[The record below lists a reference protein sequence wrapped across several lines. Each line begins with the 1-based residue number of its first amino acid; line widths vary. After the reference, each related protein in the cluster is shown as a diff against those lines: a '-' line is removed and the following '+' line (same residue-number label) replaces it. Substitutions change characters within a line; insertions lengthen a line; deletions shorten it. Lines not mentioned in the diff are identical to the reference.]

1 MKSLSEFIARRA
13 NAEDKIGGKFWEGR
27 FKCQALLSEKAIL
40 AAMTY
45 VDLNPVRAK
54 IAKGVSSS
62 SYTSVKLR
70 NRQIQNNSEQA
81 NQLLRPLIGTRSF
94 NMPAITEAD
103 YIELVDFT
111 GRQWHAGEKGIIEPS
126 EPRALTKLGLDKHHW
141 TNRVR
146 GIGSGY
152 WRVVG
157 EVEEL
162 IDKAKEMAQRTLF
175 GTGFA
180 RILSKI

>member
-1 MKSLSEFIARRA
+1 
-13 NAEDKIGGKFWEGR
+13 
-27 FKCQALLSEKAIL
+27 LLNEKAIL

-62 SYTSVKLR
+62 RYTSVKVR
-70 NRQIQNNSEQA
+70 NRQIQRDSEQA
-81 NQLLRPLIGTRSF
+81 NQPLRPLIGCRSF
-94 NMPAITEAD
+94 NMPAITELD

-111 GRQWHAGEKGIIEPS
+111 GRQWHAGKKGIIEAS
-126 EPRALTKLGLDKHHW
+126 EPRALTKLGFDKKHW
-141 TNRVR
+141 TTRVR

-157 EVEEL
+157 EVDEL
-162 IDKAKEMAQRTLF
+162 IDKAKELAQRTLF
-175 GTGFA
+175 GTEFA